1 MVNNSKKE
9 KEKMQ
14 KEILKFIQEIQITM
28 KADQIA
34 RGKKNARDT
43 INKKKRE
50 RKDKDQEEGG

>member
-1 MVNNSKKE
+1 
-9 KEKMQ
+9 
-14 KEILKFIQEIQITM
+14 M

-50 RKDKDQEEGG
+50 RKDKDHEEGG